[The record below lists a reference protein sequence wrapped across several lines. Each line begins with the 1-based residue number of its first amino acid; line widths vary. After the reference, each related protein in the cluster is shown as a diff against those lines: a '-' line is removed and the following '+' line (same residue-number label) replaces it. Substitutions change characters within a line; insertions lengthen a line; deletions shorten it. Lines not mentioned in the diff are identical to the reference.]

1 MPKRHQPS
9 TNKNGKSPRP
19 LRLNGQKSKERWKIG
34 SKRFFGNVW
43 NSFVS
48 GRAEF
53 SQVEKSTLDFDA
65 LARRLAR
72 DNLDVEWKYTTELEA
87 LLQDFQTMRGSSSVL
102 RDFLGNLNHEFGIK
116 LYPKDGLN
124 SYIKSRWLKM
134 MLRGVQNQPW
144 SEWIRR
150 NEKVRKWDDFFLNYI
165 INRSSPPHQ
174 SRVFL
179 HSSRISS

>member
-1 MPKRHQPS
+1 M
-9 TNKNGKSPRP
+9 
-19 LRLNGQKSKERWKIG
+19 
-34 SKRFFGNVW
+34 
-43 NSFVS
+43 S

-134 MLRGVQNQPW
+134 MLRGVQNQP
-144 SEWIRR
+144 
-150 NEKVRKWDDFFLNYI
+150 
-165 INRSSPPHQ
+165 
-174 SRVFL
+174 
-179 HSSRISS
+179 